1 MGGRARGFHRW
12 SAGKF
17 PNLKENNSAI
27 TSNNNNYNY
36 NCIAWAAGRNDEWWW
51 PDENHR
57 EYWPP
62 KVPRKLIVSAFVQA
76 FGTVGY
82 VRCKNSN
89 YDEGFEKIAI
99 YASKA
104 AKGKLVP
111 EHAARQLIDG
121 RWTSKM
127 GLDEDIEHLTVNDV
141 AGPAYGRVVCYMRRP
156 C

>member
-12 SAGKF
+12 PARKF
-17 PNLKENNSAI
+17 PNLKENNSVI

-36 NCIAWAAGRNDEWWW
+36 NCIAWAVGKNDEWWW
-51 PDENHR
+51 PDGR

-76 FGTVGY
+76 FAAVGY
-82 VRCKNSN
+82 VRCKNG
-89 YDEGFEKIAI
+89 DHEVGFEKIAI
-99 YASKA
+99 YASTTA
-104 AKGKLVP
+104 TGKWVP

-141 AGPAYGRVVCYMRRP
+141 GGPGYGRAVCYMRRP
-156 C
+156 LR